1 MKKTKNDY
9 ELMTDY
15 YLPRYLKPILK
26 KISSSKDT
34 KEEIELLRK
43 AIHIF
48 FDYAETIKFL
58 SSLKGNAG
66 RKTYKENEK
75 VMHIALEDYIKS
87 LNGINPTYKA
97 FKAHWNNPKKYKLP
111 EEDKVS
117 NIIKITKDGVKHRT
131 ALFNGVGEDK
141 LQKFYKTFIKNK
153 EKRIGK
159 LIELNVLDKMAKT
172 ETRLSDFLKMK

>member
-1 MKKTKNDY
+1 MKPTKNDY
-9 ELMTDY
+9 EKAWN
-15 YLPRYLKPILK
+15 YLTSNLEPIAK
-26 KISSSKDT
+26 IKISRDDIKHENEVLHKALDVLFHYV
-34 KEEIELLRK
+34 KIIETLN
-43 AIHIF
+43 AF
-48 FDYAETIKFL
+48 
-58 SSLKGNAG
+58 KGKAG